1 MRDWHYLAPW
11 KEHLI
16 DLKLGGNRIKSNML
30 VLPILCIMKFFIL
43 STATYS
49 FSGGLEESI
58 FKPGKLKPIDSVLKV
73 KIGDPAPNFS
83 LTAVSGQ
90 KVSLNQYAGKK
101 NVVLSFVPAAWTPVC
116 SSQWQDFM
124 KRKDAFQKSDTVLL
138 GITVDNAPTLYA
150 WTKQMGNRWFP
161 VLSDFWPHGAVA
173 DLYWVLR
180 SDGTSE
186 RAIFIIDKQGIIR
199 YVEVCEDIDEQPDNE
214 DLFDVLEQLEPQ
226 AAAVYEAAMPPPA
239 PEPEGEVILY
249 CTPWCGACRRAR
261 NYLDEL
267 GVEYAEV
274 NISQDRAAASRV
286 RSWANGNETT
296 PTFYVNGTIIVN
308 FDKVRLDEAFGV
320 G

>member
-1 MRDWHYLAPW
+1 MDRFDGLKAQV
-11 KEHLI
+11 LGLSVDSI
-16 DLKLGGNRIKSNML
+16 DSLKAWAESLGGI
-30 VLPILCIMKFFIL
+30 
-43 STATYS
+43 TYP
-49 FSGGLEESI
+49 L
-58 FKPGKLKPIDSVLKV
+58 
-73 KIGDPAPNFS
+73 
-83 LTAVSGQ
+83 
-90 KVSLNQYAGKK
+90 
-101 NVVLSFVPAAWTPVC
+101 
-116 SSQWQDFM
+116 
-124 KRKDAFQKSDTVLL
+124 
-138 GITVDNAPTLYA
+138 
-150 WTKQMGNRWFP
+150 
-161 VLSDFWPHGAVA
+161 LSDFYPHGEVA
-173 DLYWVLR
+173 QKFGVLR
-180 SDGTSE
+180 EDGRTE

-226 AAAVYEAAMPPPA
+226 AAAVYEASMPPPT